1 MAQEGDI
8 EHQQEAH
15 QGRPK
20 EAQDEF
26 GSIPRDLRESY
37 RHQIDGGE
45 ADRGNERPPEK
56 ANVEIRAADS
66 QIEGPGWISHRILLT
81 MGRML
86 SAIIL
91 RQLSCT
97 VKGRGIEGGAGCGV
111 WPA

>member
-8 EHQQEAH
+8 EDQQEGH
-15 QGRPK
+15 QRCPK

-45 ADRGNERPPEK
+45 ADSGNDRPPEK

-66 QIEGPGWISHRILLT
+66 RIEDRELNSHRILLT
-81 MGRML
+81 IGRML
-86 SAIIL
+86 FAIIL
-91 RQLSCT
+91 RQLSCA
-97 VKGRGIEGGAGCGV
+97 VKGPGVEGEAGYGV